1 MSNTISVDDFYS
13 KQPAQPAQP
22 GVPRASGTISLSDF
36 YGSPQAL
43 PAASPAASP
52 PTPAPK
58 PPEPVSAQR
67 ARAIASGVAEL
78 VDLVY
83 TGAFAMPLAATR
95 EGLTRVQRT
104 VESQLGFGRGA
115 NMTRKEIGAEASAD
129 ANRILGE
136 YSSPT
141 ITALRR
147 LGILKEEERTAVEV
161 GFEKLMERVDAAATL
176 AEQKSGGAVLKE
188 DVTQTLNMAL
198 GALGVSGVRYLG
210 NRAAANARARAFD
223 ESSRAAL
230 AESSAAR
237 QLETDAREAARIQDP
252 VAAAQKAPLA
262 GTVAASQADLAR
274 TPQERKRAAKT
285 RRAEIEAAFAADPET
300 ATRQYAQAEGEVA
313 AREAALAR
321 AEQQAALPPSGE
333 RTGSRDAVPL
343 GLALPRTAP
352 SIGQEAGRARLPDE
366 TPTTVRTD
374 IPIFSSAEQ
383 AATDTGLR
391 QRGLASPVPTGE
403 RGALAPVARPSLD
416 TALEKVRGGRLFD
429 LTPEERIALRGTT
442 SQMDPKIVTA
452 AAVGATGLG
461 LAMMY
466 EPSPEEAA
474 LAVGAGAL
482 VLGRGKG
489 LSVADLRQVGDATPL
504 GALLDQSATT
514 LSTLERLPRN
524 RFEFTRQQIEDL
536 AKRQEVTAL
545 ERDVLKKVLDE
556 HAGNTITAKEL
567 MLGVKLATQ
576 DFELTPKQT
585 DNFADYGLSRI
596 DRADKHEGAFDDV
609 HDPQVFATATANLI
623 DNGRTWEV
631 IDADGEF
638 LGSLMR
644 DARTDTPEAAIAELR
659 AQNQRLIDGPAS
671 ATTTIYQSPMDLGT
685 ANHFGDPNYFAH
697 TRSFEEDGVRHVVE
711 LQSDLAQKAG
721 KQLTPEEVA
730 KLTEQLR
737 VQEAFEKSAIGLWDA
752 VENPAKSVR
761 DLADVLESYIKSFDP
776 EVQFD
781 VKLRLGS
788 ELTSYPGAK
797 NRPFID
803 KVFGLGDKGE
813 YDKIVDEVIGVYR
826 RADSTGRLEELSAH
840 EWRWLDLALSSATRR
855 EAQLA
860 RERATSVRTKLE
872 EQRAG
877 PVRPMLK
884 NWHKR
889 VIREEIASAVRARG
903 EAVSLELFTEARRAL
918 ETERAQVEAA
928 LAAAQ
933 SPDVRTR
940 GDRRAALRPA
950 LEVIHK
956 YVPQAGSYGTHFAVS
971 ELMNMAGAA
980 RARIDKM
987 LEVLDR
993 REKLRT
999 APPVIR
1005 FADADTVA
1013 KVEGWPEHKAER
1025 QQVID
1030 IARQRLARMERVGA
1044 SEGTLESLRAQIAD
1058 ETARLP
1064 TGRFLP
1070 EHQGIY
1076 DRYAGDVTKFLKQLG
1091 AKHVKD
1097 EHGHGWWEV
1106 PLGEKQTALPA
1117 GGGRTQLGGVDPQL
1131 LGAAGV
1137 IAGTAAFA
1145 AWASDPENKTRN
1157 AVAAGALAGL
1167 ALFAKSRSRGVQEL
1181 ADQTLRGV
1189 ENLLGN
1195 ISTDRAMTPA
1205 VLRRLT
1211 AHAMDEAI
1219 SVHSSLAKISPFMER
1234 LDRLP
1239 ADVQERLKGV
1249 LLTGRQSE
1257 IVRALGATGQPEL
1270 LRDFN
1275 AARKLL
1281 GELGSQ
1287 LVQSGRLKGLVDDYF
1302 PRIVTDLPGLVEK
1315 LGREFR
1321 EPLEKLLDAAER
1333 RKGEPLTEIETS
1345 LIVNR
1350 HIEQLMRSQGG
1361 DGASF
1366 MKKRSI
1372 EEVTRDL
1379 APFYADPQESLAIY
1393 VSSAARQIERAKF
1406 FGRDLVREAQT
1417 GRTMLDASIG
1427 NVVARE
1433 LDTGNITPENYKRM
1447 VDLLRSRFGPGEQ
1460 AAPRA
1465 LAGLQN
1471 FTNIS
1476 LLGNVFSGMMNLA
1489 DIGGIAAQ
1497 HGILPLAHALVKQV
1511 TGKASRLTVKDVGL
1525 AESIGAEFVHGTRNP
1540 VKTRVPLTQ
1549 RTVELSMSKA
1559 TDKVFKYSGF
1569 TAFDRVMKEVNLNA
1583 AVSKFERLARSPDGA
1598 AKIARTYGEYFTTD
1612 MPQLLSDLRAGA
1624 KTRLTT
1630 ELAFRE
1636 LSDAQPVTRVEMP
1649 KFWLDNPQL
1658 RFGYALKSFMIK
1670 QLNLIK
1676 KRGVDEIRKGNTREG
1691 MGFIIRYGLMAGAAG
1706 MTMDALI
1713 GNLLGR
1719 DREFEW
1725 GNVPLNALKN
1735 LGLSQYVLDKW
1746 KAGQYKEAIGSA
1758 VGLPV
1763 DPVLRTLALDPQAV
1777 RYFPLVGRFYYDR
1790 FMGGAEKANEA
1801 AARRA
1806 AQEERESL
1814 GITQEEELP

>member
-1 MSNTISVDDFYS
+1 MSNTISVDDFYG
-13 KQPAQPAQP
+13 KRAAQPAQP
-22 GVPRASGTISLSDF
+22 GVPPAGGTISLSDF
-36 YGSPQAL
+36 YGTPQA
-43 PAASPAASP
+43 PRPSAAA
-52 PTPAPK
+52 PTPEVEQ
-58 PPEPVSAQR
+58 PPEPVSARR

-83 TGAFAMPLAATR
+83 TGVFAMPLAAGR

-115 NMTRKEIGAEASAD
+115 KMTRKDIGAEASAD
-129 ANRILGE
+129 ASRILGE
-136 YSSPT
+136 YGSPT

-161 GFEKLMERVDAAATL
+161 GMDKLMQRVDAAATL

-188 DVTQTLNMAL
+188 DVTQTLNIAL
-198 GALGVSGVRYLG
+198 AALGVKGVEYLG
-210 NRAAANARARAFD
+210 NRAAANAKARAFD
-223 ESSRAAL
+223 ANSRVAL
-230 AESSAAR
+230 AEASAAR
-237 QLETDAREAARIQDP
+237 QAEAEAREGARIQDP
-252 VAAAQKAPLA
+252 VAAATKAPFA
-262 GTVAASQADLAR
+262 ETVAASQADFAR
-274 TPQERKRAAKT
+274 TARERKQAAKA
-285 RRAEIEAAFAADPET
+285 RRADVEAAFAADPET
-300 ATRQYAQAEGEVA
+300 AARQYAAVESEIA
-313 AREAALAR
+313 AREAALAE
-321 AEQQAALPPSGE
+321 AERLAPSPLRE

-343 GLALPRTAP
+343 DLALPRTAP
-352 SIGQEAGRARLPDE
+352 SIAQEAGRARVPGE

-374 IPIFSSAEQ
+374 VPIFSSAEQ
-383 AATDTGLR
+383 AATDAALR
-391 QRGLASPVPTGE
+391 QRGLASTVPTGE

-442 SQMDPKIVTA
+442 SQMDPKVITA

-466 EPSPEEAA
+466 EPSAEEAA
-474 LAVGAGAL
+474 LAVGAGAM

-536 AKRQEVTAL
+536 AKRQEVTGL

-585 DNFADYGLSRI
+585 NEFADYGLSSIGRE
-596 DRADKHEGAFDDV
+596 DRFSNVFDE
-609 HDPQVFATATANLI
+609 PP
-623 DNGRTWEV
+623 
-631 IDADGEF
+631 EF
-638 LGSLMR
+638 VDDIER
-644 DARTDTPEAAIAELR
+644 AAIDSMSPG
-659 AQNQRLIDGPAS
+659 QS
-671 ATTTIYQSPMDLGT
+671 ATTTIWQSPLELGT

-697 TRSFEEDGVRHVVE
+697 TRSFEEGGVRHVIE
-711 LQSDLAQKAG
+711 LQSDVAQRRA
-721 KQLTPEEVA
+721 LSPEERLRLEAQVAPLEARIAAVKEWNAAIDAGDASPGARRLLTQPLQVQLAELKA
-730 KLTEQLR
+730 KLAETTAR
-737 VQEAFEKSAIGLWDA
+737 AP
-752 VENPAKSVR
+752 VE
-761 DLADVLESYIKSFDP
+761 
-776 EVQFD
+776 
-781 VKLRLGS
+781 
-788 ELTSYPGAK
+788 
-797 NRPFID
+797 
-803 KVFGLGDKGE
+803 
-813 YDKIVDEVIGVYR
+813 
-826 RADSTGRLEELSAH
+826 
-840 EWRWLDLALSSATRR
+840 
-855 EAQLA
+855 
-860 RERATSVRTKLE
+860 
-872 EQRAG
+872 
-877 PVRPMLK
+877 PMVK
-884 NWHKR
+884 NWYKR
-889 VIREEIASAVRARG
+889 IIREEIASAARG
-903 EAVSLELFTEARRAL
+903 FDGGTPKVLQREASQ
-918 ETERAQVEAA
+918 RAQGYGPETGIAQETAA
-928 LAAAQ
+928 MRAAA
-933 SPDVRTR
+933 VRP
-940 GDRRAALRPA
+940 PA
-950 LEVIHK
+950 SI
-956 YVPQAGSYGTHFAVS
+956 
-971 ELMNMAGAA
+971 
-980 RARIDKM
+980 
-987 LEVLDR
+987 
-993 REKLRT
+993 
-999 APPVIR
+999 IR

-1013 KVEGWPEHKAER
+1013 KVEGWSEESTTAAAKARGMKDVWER
-1025 QQVID
+1025 DYPAQA
-1030 IARQRLARMERVGA
+1030 ARILRQYESELRSNAGTDVEALAKIPRQM
-1044 SEGTLESLRAQIAD
+1044 
-1058 ETARLP
+1058 ETARANMEKVKRHGML
-1064 TGRFLP
+1064 FENP
-1070 EHQGIY
+1070 EH
-1076 DRYAGDVTKFLKQLG
+1076 AGLYLFYKDEVGKFLKQLG
-1091 AKHVKD
+1091 GKEVSDSA
-1097 EHGHGWWEV
+1097 GHGWWEV

-1117 GGGRTQLGGVDPQL
+1117 GGRRTQLGGVDPQL
-1131 LGAAGV
+1131 LGTAGI

-1145 AWASDPENKTRN
+1145 AWASDPKNKTRN

-1189 ENLLGN
+1189 ENLIGN

-1211 AHAMDEAI
+1211 AHAMDEAVA
-1219 SVHSSLAKISPFMER
+1219 VHSSLAKISPFMER

-1239 ADVQERLKGV
+1239 ADVQDRLKGV

-1281 GELGSQ
+1281 GELGGQ

-1302 PRIVTDLPGLVEK
+1302 PRIVTDLPGLLEK

-1321 EPLEKLLDAAER
+1321 EPVQKLLDAAEA

-1345 LIVNR
+1345 LIVNK
-1350 HIEQLMRSQGG
+1350 HIEQLMRRQEG

-1366 MKKRSI
+1366 MKQRSI
-1372 EEVTRDL
+1372 EEVTQDL
-1379 APFYADPQESLAIY
+1379 APFYADPQQSLAIY

-1406 FGRDLVREAQT
+1406 FGRDLVRDAQT
-1417 GRTMLDASIG
+1417 GKTMLDASIG

-1433 LDTGNITPENYKRM
+1433 LDAGRITPENYTRM

-1471 FTNIS
+1471 FTNIA

-1489 DIGGIAAQ
+1489 DIGSIAAQ

-1540 VKTRVPLTQ
+1540 VKVRIPLTQ

-1636 LSDAQPVTRVEMP
+1636 LSDAQPITRVEMP

-1658 RFGYALKSFMIK
+1658 RFGYALKSFMVK

-1706 MTMDALI
+1706 MTMDMLI
-1713 GNLLGR
+1713 GNILGR

-1746 KAGQYKEAIGSA
+1746 QAGQYKEAIGSA

-1806 AQEERESL
+1806 AQKERESL